1 MDSLGFKASTT
12 AFLNNVKLSI
22 NVSLYQL
29 LNDVTKG
36 SGHMEQEII
45 LMVVFAVLVLLLQVG
60 ASTYYKV

>member
-1 MDSLGFKASTT
+1 M
-12 AFLNNVKLSI
+12 NNVKLSI